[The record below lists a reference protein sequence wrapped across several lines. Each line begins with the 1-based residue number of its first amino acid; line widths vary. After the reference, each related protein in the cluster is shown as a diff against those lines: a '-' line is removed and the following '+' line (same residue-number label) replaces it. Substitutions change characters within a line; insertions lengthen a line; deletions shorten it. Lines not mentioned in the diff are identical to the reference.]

1 MEVFF
6 SNQEILWKE
15 SAFPL
20 AYILF
25 IIALVV
31 FSFAAYLFYTYK
43 FRVSCFGSIISVLIV
58 SYILWNG
65 TGCNSD
71 LRLKINTFAKNA
83 TVADNL
89 SKSEYTLIQEDF
101 VGYLKQEYRK
111 SEKNKTV
118 TYHQLLL
125 LLKNGSYFKL
135 KESNNFEEIKILI
148 PKIQKEFDL
157 PIYFNRKEIPK
168 DLKVKPE
175 FDSREVCDFRFEN
188 IKTERSETTCT
199 LSWKAKMPNYIY
211 PIICIFFMGLL
222 IWIDSIFL
230 EGFTK
235 SHFFWLIG
243 ISLFV
248 IPFSYLGLLRW
259 NTTTVVIFDKEK
271 ITTYL
276 DSSFFGKRGEA
287 SILYSE
293 IKSFDAQI
301 ETASDSITITS
312 THPDVS
318 LILENIKD
326 VAFHSKYLSISVYG
340 LPVVDKLRLCDQI
353 GKLRG
358 F

>member
-1 MEVFF
+1 MEVIF

-25 IIALVV
+25 IAALAI
-31 FSFAAYLFYTYK
+31 FSFTAYLFYTYK
-43 FRVSCFGSIISVLIV
+43 FRFSFFGSVFSILIV
-58 SYILWNG
+58 SYTLWNG

-71 LRLKINTFAKNA
+71 LRLKINTFAKNGS
-83 TVADNL
+83 VADNL
-89 SKSEYTLIQEDF
+89 SKSEYKLIQEDF

-135 KESNNFEEIKILI
+135 KESNNFEEIKLLI

-157 PIYFNRKEIPK
+157 PIYFNHKEIPK
-168 DLKVKPE
+168 DVKVKPE
-175 FDSREVCDFRFEN
+175 FDNREVCDFRFEN

-199 LSWKAKMPNYIY
+199 LSWKTKIPNYLY

-235 SHFFWLIG
+235 SHFFWLIV

-259 NTTTVVIFDKEK
+259 NTTTVLIFDKEK
-271 ITTYL
+271 ITSYL

-301 ETASDSITITS
+301 ETTSDSITIAS
-312 THPDVS
+312 NEPD
-318 LILENIKD
+318 IAINLENIKD
-326 VAFHSKYLSISVYG
+326 AALYSKYLSITVYG
-340 LPVVDKLRLCDQI
+340 LPVVDKLRLCDKI
-353 GKLRG
+353 GNLRD